1 MSFGSIK
8 YLLYAFFLGGGWG
21 VHTFFCDVKCK
32 LGGGSSPNQVE
43 MYEDNSPLK
52 NVDKG
57 KMYATLGRSRPLQ
70 YTCLRGRGAKTYQ
83 NHRKIIF
90 KYENLSKSKER

>member
-8 YLLYAFFLGGGWG
+8 YLLYAFFFFLGGGWG
-21 VHTFFCDVKCK
+21 VHTFFCDVTCK
-32 LGGGSSPNQVE
+32 LGGGSSANQVE
-43 MYEDNSPLK
+43 MYEDNSPIK

-70 YTCLRGRGAKTYQ
+70 YTFLRGWGAKTYQ
-83 NHRKIIF
+83 NPRKITF
-90 KYENLSKSKER
+90 KYENLSKS